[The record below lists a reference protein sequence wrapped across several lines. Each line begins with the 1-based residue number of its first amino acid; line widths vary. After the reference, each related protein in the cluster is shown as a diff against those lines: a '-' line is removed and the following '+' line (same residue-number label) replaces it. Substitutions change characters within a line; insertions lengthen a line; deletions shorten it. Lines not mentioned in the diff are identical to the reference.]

1 MKKILFAFTVFL
13 LSVASHAGER
23 SVLSVLM
30 KDGTNICFYLNER
43 PLITFVDED
52 VMIVSDTEEATIPRV
67 SVERFEFLDAM
78 PTSIEDVEMTDD
90 KTAVSH
96 VELSDNGVSINGL
109 KTDSQ
114 VRLYTLSGKQL
125 ASATANI
132 DGCAYLSLQSLPTGI
147 YLITYNQTP
156 FKFLKR

>member
-30 KDGTNICFYLNER
+30 KDGANICFYLNEL

-52 VMIVSDTEEATIPRV
+52 VMIVSDTEVATIPRTL
-67 SVERFEFLDAM
+67 VERFEFLDAM

-90 KTAVSH
+90 KTTVSH

-125 ASATANI
+125 ASATASI

-147 YLITYNQTP
+147 YLITYNQTT

>member
-1 MKKILFAFTVFL
+1 MKKILFAFTFFL

-90 KTAVSH
+90 KTTVSH

-125 ASATANI
+125 ASATASI
-132 DGCAYLSLQSLPTGI
+132 DGCAYLSLQSLPAGI
-147 YLITYNQTP
+147 YLITYNQTT

>member
-52 VMIVSDTEEATIPRV
+52 VMIVSDTEEAIIPRV

-90 KTAVSH
+90 KTTVSH

-147 YLITYNQTP
+147 YLITYNQTT